1 MALSKYFARR
11 FAASLKLKP
20 RERENLLRIIEL
32 LDASNQV
39 TVGTIQRTLS
49 PMEEP
54 GSATA
59 NRSLNRLQDAVD
71 EAAVGT
77 GFKFCITANKRAG
90 IERQV
95 WFEGPTEAP
104 MDQPLPDL
112 EYVRKKAVIR
122 DQRAVPIPN
131 QPVIVAMTFNPNES
145 QALWRE
151 FCGSQLPQRVTREGR
166 DYYVLG
172 NHGGTLVVHRTSDQ
186 TQGPAQTAAIMAYND
201 WSPRAIIGVGIAFGA
216 KEASHNLGD
225 VLVSKF
231 IVPYTVTK
239 VTPTQ
244 VFQRGEQPSTSGALR
259 GRVRSLVH
267 EHYGDTAWPAIR
279 VGGFL
284 VGNMLIDEQEFR
296 DELIRRSGHDDLVGG
311 DMEGEGLYHAASACG
326 VDWII
331 IKGISDWA
339 RGKNTPDKEKHQ
351 REAAANA
358 ARVFHAVVEGGGLYD
373 SPMPPAPS
381 PASDGGDDLG
391 PRDPGPYFGA
401 DRIDTHDPLPWAD
414 HEDPPELDGPAPPGV
429 VCPAPPTL
437 DALTHSYRD
446 GNHPVIDN
454 TRGQETSLRPGEA
467 APSTTGRGVDVM
479 DHLLEWAQ
487 DDNRSQ
493 LFALLGE
500 SGMGKTVT
508 CQRLAERLSE
518 MQQRDPAL
526 RVPLYFDLREVA
538 QGRGVVPSLT
548 DTVQECLNR
557 LSTGRERYTVDNFW
571 DWVERGAVVIFDGLD
586 ERLVNMTANDG
597 NLFTRGLLSVIDAQL
612 GDRAVAPKVLVSCR
626 TQYFRTLADQRNHF
640 TGQERGNKRHD
651 SFEAMLLLPF
661 TDEQVRT
668 YLELLGGVDVDSAMQ
683 LLRTTHNLTEL
694 SHQPM
699 TLGMIGQE
707 IESLERDR
715 LAGKTVTGATLYR
728 KVAERWLGRDGGKH
742 QILPEDK
749 LVLSEHLA
757 AHMWRGGLKGMT
769 ARELELWFRKLCR
782 SEEAFEDYTD
792 SPKDLL
798 REDLRTATFVVRR
811 DDDKGSWFRFAHTSM
826 QEYFL
831 ASHLFAAARD
841 DHPNHWAM
849 PTPSK
854 ETLEFLGQ
862 LFDERPEALA
872 APNRWVTTEG
882 VEVSELLLRYTLH
895 AHLHDHQ
902 APSLRGIRLPGVDL
916 SETVF
921 DGFSLELDL
930 SHADFTG
937 ANLRWA
943 NFGNVDLRGAG
954 FTAARLFQASFQHC
968 DLTGAILEQA
978 AEPAQ
983 HIHNC
988 TQGGTSR

>member
-39 TVGTIQRTLS
+39 TVGTIQRALS

-95 WFEGPTEAP
+95 WFEGPVGTPKFQTPPELKHARSTALVTG
-104 MDQPLPDL
+104 QRGVVVPDL
-112 EYVRKKAVIR
+112 PRIVLLTCNEHETRAVHATFAPNQAPVTGSKDGTPYYLLGECGGAQIIHCISEQRAIPAMRAAIKACGDWNPRAVIGIGI
-122 DQRAVPIPN
+122 AYG
-131 QPVIVAMTFNPNES
+131 ANES
-145 QALWRE
+145 KQ
-151 FCGSQLPQRVTREGR
+151 Q
-166 DYYVLG
+166 
-172 NHGGTLVVHRTSDQ
+172 
-186 TQGPAQTAAIMAYND
+186 I
-201 WSPRAIIGVGIAFGA
+201 
-216 KEASHNLGD
+216 GD
-225 VLVSKF
+225 VLVPTY
-231 IVPYTVTK
+231 IINGDWVK
-239 VTPTQ
+239 VTPDGPI
-244 VFQRGEQPSTSGALR
+244 QRGPRPPCSETLVKCFIDWKHTLDAPERWPSVHMGAILSGDPLVNYKKFLEEKLR
-259 GRVRSLVH
+259 SVATDEVC
-267 EHYGDTAWPAIR
+267 
-279 VGGFL
+279 GG
-284 VGNMLIDEQEFR
+284 E
-296 DELIRRSGHDDLVGG
+296 
-311 DMEGEGLYHAASACG
+311 MEATGLWQAASSQG

-331 IKGISDWA
+331 VKGICDWGYDKNNPTQEDDQA
-339 RGKNTPDKEKHQ
+339 LAAKHAAMVLHAVLSRGKPY
-351 REAAANA
+351 A
-358 ARVFHAVVEGGGLYD
+358 
-373 SPMPPAPS
+373 SPMSPDLAPE
-381 PASDGGDDLG
+381 PDGGDDTG
-391 PRDPGPYFGA
+391 QGDPGPYFGA

-782 SEEAFEDYTD
+782 TEEAFEDYTD

-882 VEVSELLLRYTLH
+882 AEVSELLLRYTLH

-902 APSLRGIRLPGVDL
+902 APSLRGIRLPGVAL

-921 DGFSLELDL
+921 DGFSRELDL
-930 SHADFTG
+930 SQADFTG

-943 NFGNVDLRGAG
+943 NFGNINLRGAD

-988 TQGGTSR
+988 TQEGTSR